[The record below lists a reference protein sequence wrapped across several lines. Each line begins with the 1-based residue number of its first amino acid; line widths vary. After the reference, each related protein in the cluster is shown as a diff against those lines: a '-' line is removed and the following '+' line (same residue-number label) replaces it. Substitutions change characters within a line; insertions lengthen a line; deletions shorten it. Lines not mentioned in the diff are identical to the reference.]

1 MPRPH
6 KTRRIGGEPSTTVF
20 KPAGAYA
27 HDLTWIE
34 LAIDEYEALRLVDYE
49 GADQE
54 SAATELGVSRPTVT
68 RILARARRKLAQML
82 AEGCALVIQGGP
94 VHYAASDAPCGPG
107 RGRGYGRGGR
117 SGHGGHG
124 RGRR

>member
-6 KTRRIGGEPSTTVF
+6 KPRRIGGEPSTTVF

-27 HDLTWIE
+27 QDLNWIE
-34 LAIDEYEALRLVDYE
+34 LAIDEYEVLRLVDYE

-54 SAATELGVSRPTVT
+54 TAATELGVSRPTVT

-94 VHYAASDAPCGPG
+94 VHYAAPDAPKRPG
-107 RGRGYGRGGR
+107 RGRGFGGSGRGGR
-117 SGHGGHG
+117 G